1 MVRKPAMP
9 WIQAVCALAGAGL
22 LAACAPAERAPS
34 EPASRVET
42 GDGVALR
49 FAVLGDAEPKPV
61 PVFPGVEAAVRGVN
75 AMAETGRIDFV
86 VGVGD
91 LAHDGTS
98 IQYENV
104 TPVLQKLT
112 RPFYPIMGN
121 EEHNTT
127 VERFLEYAG
136 RWNAEITSARYVQD
150 RGSVVLVYASP
161 DFGRDFDDDGIE
173 WILDQVRA
181 AAPKPVFLV
190 VHAAPVGVYPENPEK
205 GVQNPRFAE
214 IVAELNLA
222 AVISG
227 DLHMDMDR
235 VVHSRQIGHVQYLHM
250 PALERTKI
258 PDETR
263 HTPMFRV
270 FTLTTGGD
278 VTVDTYQTGVAEP
291 LERLAYSFS
300 LAPRGEPASGS
311 AASE

>member
-1 MVRKPAMP
+1 MR
-9 WIQAVCALAGAGL
+9 WIQAVCVLAGAGL
-22 LAACAPAERAPS
+22 VAAGAPAERAPS
-34 EPASRVET
+34 GPASLVET

-49 FAVLGDAEPKPV
+49 FAVLGDAEPKPD
-61 PVFPGVEAAVRGVN
+61 PVFPGVEAAVRDVN

-91 LAHDGTS
+91 LAHDGTV

-104 TPVLQKLT
+104 TPVLQQLT

-161 DFGRDFDDDGIE
+161 DFGRDFDDRGID
-173 WILDQVRA
+173 WMLDQVRD

-190 VHAAPVGVYPENPEK
+190 VHAAQAGVYPENPEK

-214 IVAELNLA
+214 IVAEPNVA

-235 VVHSRQIGHVQYLHM
+235 VVHSRQVGHVQYLHM

-258 PDETR
+258 PDGTR

-270 FTLTTGGD
+270 FTVTTGGD

-291 LERLAYSFS
+291 LERLAYRFS
-300 LAPRGEPASGS
+300 LAPHGR
-311 AASE
+311 